1 MRETIINDGLIEMS
15 VSLKFLSERII
26 LRVSVKYGDH
36 RFACLRTKDSEK
48 NLTSFN
54 IETWVISRAEN
65 RSTSPVNPLTVGSG
79 Q

>member
-1 MRETIINDGLIEMS
+1 VRETIINDGLIEMS

-48 NLTSFN
+48 KSDMESNYMRLTTFL
-54 IETWVISRAEN
+54 RAW
-65 RSTSPVNPLTVGSG
+65 RKKIIFRAT
-79 Q
+79 